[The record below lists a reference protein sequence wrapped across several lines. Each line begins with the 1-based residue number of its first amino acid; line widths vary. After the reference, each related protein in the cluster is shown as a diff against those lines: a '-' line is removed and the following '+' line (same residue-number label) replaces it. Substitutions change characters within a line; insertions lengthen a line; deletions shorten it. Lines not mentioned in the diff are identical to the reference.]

1 MANPDS
7 KPDIN
12 PYPIWAPRF
21 WHSMLFTDWL
31 RLLGR
36 HGFRIHPQR
45 LGVAFGATIAA
56 SFNSKMRLAQLALLG
71 HQIKK
76 TPLAADPVF
85 ILGHW
90 RSGTTY
96 LHELLS
102 LDERFNSP
110 TTYQCFA
117 AHHFLLT
124 ESVITK
130 LFWFLIPSRRPMDNM
145 QAGWHEPQED
155 EFALC
160 AMGVPSP
167 YLRIAFPNNK
177 GNEYLEYLDMRNVSP
192 ADLDDWKSALT
203 TFLQSLTKNCPKRLI
218 LKSPTHTGR
227 VRMLAEMFPNA
238 KFIHI
243 ARSPYDVVPST
254 VRLWKSLE
262 YVQALQ
268 SPNCDHL
275 PDYIYRAYRRMY
287 DGYFSFREE
296 LEKDRL
302 IEVKYESLVEDGE
315 GVIRQIYEQLELGD
329 FESIQKPLAAN
340 LESRKDYKKNKHTL
354 DAELV
359 SQINDHWHDY
369 FEYFD
374 YPLQ

>member
-1 MANPDS
+1 
-7 KPDIN
+7 
-12 PYPIWAPRF
+12 
-21 WHSMLFTDWL
+21 MLFTDWL

-36 HGFRIHPQR
+36 HGFRVHPQR
-45 LGVAFGATIAA
+45 LGVALGATFTS

-76 TPLAADPVF
+76 TPLAADPIF

-102 LDERFNSP
+102 LDQRFNSP

-117 AHHFLLT
+117 ANHFLLT
-124 ESVITK
+124 ESVVTK
-130 LFWFLIPSRRPMDNM
+130 LFWFLIPSHRPMDNM

-167 YLRIAFPNNK
+167 YLRLAFPNND
-177 GNEYLEYLDMRNVSP
+177 GNEYLEYLDMQNIAP
-192 ADLDDWKSALT
+192 IDLDEWKVALT
-203 TFLQSLTKNCPKRLI
+203 AFLQSLTKHCDKRLV

-243 ARSPYDVVPST
+243 ARNPYDVVPST

-268 SPNCDHL
+268 APGAEHL
-275 PDYIYRAYRRMY
+275 PDYIFRAYRRMY
-287 DGYFSFREE
+287 DGYFSFRDQ
-296 LEKDRL
+296 LPKNQL
-302 IEVKYESLVEDGE
+302 IEVQYESLVEDGPT
-315 GVIRQIYEQLELGD
+315 VFKQIYEQLELGS
-329 FESIQKPLAAN
+329 FESIQKPLTAN
-340 LESRKDYKKNKHTL
+340 LEMRKDYKKNTHSLNATL
-354 DAELV
+354 V
-359 SQINDHWHDY
+359 GQINEHWHDY
-369 FEYFD
+369 FEHFD